1 MPVGC
6 DVAMNAERS
15 WMTHRISMRARGNQ
29 LFVYSGQ
36 SVLITNLD
44 GTVMG
49 DENQGFYVEN
59 TRLLSRDY
67 LTANGQPLRTFASSP
82 VHGHGM
88 LTYTEVTKGPGIPG
102 QSVYIEIT
110 RLVDE
115 GMRTTVRVTNYSI
128 RDPACFDLAWYIAA
142 DFADLE
148 QFDLGLSGSAQFA
161 GKDGQS
167 GGIQALTAGVH
178 SEWDEATRDLT
189 VRYDH
194 PDLDRAVAIHVA
206 ETPVA
211 VRCAGDTLV
220 FPIDLAPHTS
230 ATLTLVVE
238 PIFDGVRR
246 AMPRADFAEAS
257 TPLGIVRE
265 ALHLNA
271 PVLTTSNPTVA
282 HAWRTAVADLASLPL
297 GLPIGPAAPSAG
309 IPLYQQFFGR
319 DTLTIGW
326 QAAMAMPEMLKD
338 ALRANAALQ
347 GTVTDDWRDEQPGKI
362 IHQAR
367 TGPLSLLNYDPFER
381 YYGDYSAPQDFLTML
396 GQYFAWTNDRETVQ
410 SLLPAARRVL
420 KWLDEQGDLDGD
432 GFLEYVTRSEKGV
445 KNQGWKDSDEAII
458 DEHGT
463 IIENPI
469 ATSEMQGYWFA
480 ALQQAASVFYFM
492 GERRYARQLLRQ
504 ARDLRKR
511 FDAAFWMED
520 LGFYAMALGPD
531 KRPVR
536 SISSNTGHLLT
547 AGIVPRDKA
556 ARVVARLMAPDM
568 FSGWGIRTLSSDHP
582 AYNPFSYHLGSVW
595 PIESATF
602 AQGFTR
608 YACWEELDRFA
619 EGIFASTELF
629 IENRL
634 PEAIGGLQRDAA
646 HPHPGIYPEACD
658 PQGWSASMI
667 VMMLQSLL
675 GIFPLAPLGVLLVD
689 PHLPSW
695 LPDVRLEGIRVGDT
709 RLDLDF
715 WRTSKGTTQYR
726 ATRQSGHARVLR
738 QPLPPGMDIFTP
750 ARLRLLLASLP
761 RS

>member
-1 MPVGC
+1 
-6 DVAMNAERS
+6 
-15 WMTHRISMRARGNQ
+15 MTHRISLRARGNQ
-29 LFVYSGQ
+29 MFLYGGQ
-36 SVLITNLD
+36 SLLITNLD
-44 GTVMG
+44 GNVAG
-49 DENQGFYVEN
+49 DDTEGLYVEN
-59 TRLLSRDY
+59 TRLLCRDE

-88 LTYTEVTKGPGIPG
+88 LTYAEAPKGPGIPG
-102 QSVYIEIT
+102 KSVYYEIS
-110 RLVDE
+110 RVLEE
-115 GMRTTVRVTNYSI
+115 GMRTTVRVTNYSVSE
-128 RDPACFDLAWYIAA
+128 PARFDLAWHLAA

-148 QFDLGLSGSAQFA
+148 QFDLGLSTSQQFA
-161 GKDGQS
+161 GKEGAA
-167 GGIQALTAGVH
+167 GGILALTDGVTTT
-178 SEWDEATRDLT
+178 WDEGQREMV

-194 PDLDRAVAIHVA
+194 PKLDRAVAVRVA
-206 ETPVA
+206 ETPVP
-211 VRCAGDTLV
+211 VRYVGGALV
-220 FPIDLAPHTS
+220 FPLDLAPRASMTII
-230 ATLTLVVE
+230 LVVE

-246 AMPRADFAEAS
+246 EMSRREFAEAA
-257 TPLGIVRE
+257 TPLCVVRG

-271 PVLTTSNPTVA
+271 PILTTSNPTVA

-297 GLPIGPAAPSAG
+297 GLAAGPAAPSAG

-338 ALRANAALQ
+338 ALRVNAALQ

-396 GQYFAWTNDRETVQ
+396 GQYFAWTTDRETVQ

-463 IIENPI
+463 IIQNPI

-480 ALQQAASVFYFM
+480 ALQQAASIFYFM

-511 FDAAFWMED
+511 FNAAFWMED

-531 KRPVR
+531 KRQVR

-547 AGIVPRDKA
+547 AGIVPKKRG
-556 ARVVARLMAPDM
+556 ARVVTRLMAPDM

-608 YACWEELDRFA
+608 YGCWDDLHRFA
-619 EGIFASTELF
+619 EAIFASTELF
-629 IENRL
+629 TENRL
-634 PEAIGGLQRDAA
+634 PEAIGGLPRDAE
-646 HPHPGIYPEACD
+646 HPHPGIYPEACE

-667 VMMLQSLL
+667 VLMLQSLL
-675 GIFPLAPLGVLLVD
+675 GIFPLAPLGILLVD

-695 LPDVRLEGIRVGDT
+695 LPDLRLEGVRVGGS
-709 RLDLDF
+709 RLDLEF
-715 WRTSKGTTQYR
+715 WRTKNGTTDYR
-726 ATRQSGHARVLR
+726 VARQAGHVRVLR
-738 QPLPPGMDIFTP
+738 QSLPPGMAIVTP
-750 ARLRLLLASLP
+750 SRLRMLLASLP
-761 RS
+761 HS

>member
-1 MPVGC
+1 
-6 DVAMNAERS
+6 
-15 WMTHRISMRARGNQ
+15 MRARGNQ
-29 LFVYSGQ
+29 CFVYSGQ
-36 SVLITNLD
+36 LVLITNLD
-44 GTVMG
+44 GNAMG
-49 DENQGFYVEN
+49 DDTEGFYVEN
-59 TRLLSRDY
+59 TRLLCRDY

-88 LTYTEVTKGPGIPG
+88 LTYTEAPKGPGIPG
-102 QSVYIEIT
+102 KSVYIEIT
-110 RLVDE
+110 RLLDE
-115 GMRTTVRVTNYSI
+115 GMRTTVRVTNYSVH
-128 RDPACFDLAWYIAA
+128 DPACFDLAWHVAA

-161 GKDGQS
+161 GKDGES

-178 SEWDEATRDLT
+178 TEWGEAKRELI

-211 VRCAGDTLV
+211 VRCAGGALV
-220 FPIDLAPHTS
+220 FPLDLAPHAS

-257 TPLGIVRE
+257 TALGIVRG

-271 PVLTTSNPTVA
+271 PILTTSNPTVA

-297 GLPIGPAAPSAG
+297 GLAAGPAAPSAG

-338 ALRANAALQ
+338 ALRANAAFQ

-396 GQYFAWTNDRETVQ
+396 GQYFAWTNDRETVR

-432 GFLEYVTRSEKGV
+432 GFLEYITRSEKGV

-458 DEHGT
+458 DEHGM
-463 IIENPI
+463 IAQNPI

-511 FDAAFWMED
+511 FNAAFWMED

-531 KRPVR
+531 KQQIR

-547 AGIVPRDKA
+547 AGIVPRDRA
-556 ARVVARLMAPDM
+556 ARVVSRLMAPDM

-602 AQGFTR
+602 AQGFAR
-608 YACWEELDRFA
+608 YGCWDDLHRFA
-619 EGIFASTELF
+619 EAIFASTELF
-629 IENRL
+629 SENRL
-634 PEAIGGLQRDAA
+634 PEAIGGLQRDAE
-646 HPHPGIYPEACD
+646 HPHPGIYPEACE

-667 VMMLQSLL
+667 VLMIQSLL

-689 PHLPSW
+689 PHLPTW
-695 LPDVRLEGIRVGDT
+695 LPDLRLDGVRVGGS
-709 RLDLDF
+709 RLDLEF
-715 WRTSKGTTQYR
+715 WREKNGTTNYR
-726 ATRQSGHARVLR
+726 VARQSGHARVLR
-738 QPLPPGMDIFTP
+738 QPLPPGMDIVTP
-750 ARLRLLLASLP
+750 ARIRLLLASLP
-761 RS
+761 HS

>member
-1 MPVGC
+1 
-6 DVAMNAERS
+6 
-15 WMTHRISMRARGNQ
+15 MRARGNQ
-29 LFVYSGQ
+29 CFVYSGQ

-44 GTVMG
+44 GNVTG
-49 DENQGFYVEN
+49 DDTEGFYVEN
-59 TRLLSRDY
+59 TRLLCRDY

-88 LTYTEVTKGPGIPG
+88 LTYTEAPKGPGIPG
-102 QSVYIEIT
+102 KSVYIEIT
-110 RLVDE
+110 RLLDE
-115 GMRTTVRVTNYSI
+115 GMRTTVRVTNYSV
-128 RDPACFDLAWYIAA
+128 REPACFDLAWHVAA

-178 SEWDEATRDLT
+178 TEWEAARCELI

-211 VRCAGDTLV
+211 VRCAGGALV
-220 FPIDLAPHTS
+220 FPLDLAPHAS

-246 AMPRADFAEAS
+246 AIPRADFAEAS
-257 TPLGIVRE
+257 TPLGVVRE

-297 GLPIGPAAPSAG
+297 GLEIGPAAPSAG

-367 TGPLSLLNYDPFER
+367 TGPLSLLNFDPFER

-396 GQYFAWTNDRETVQ
+396 GQYFAWTNDRATVQ

-445 KNQGWKDSDEAII
+445 KNQGWKDSGDAII

-492 GERRYARQLLRQ
+492 GERRHARQLLRQ

-531 KRPVR
+531 KCPIR

-547 AGIVPRDKA
+547 AGIVPRKKA

-608 YACWEELDRFA
+608 YACWEELGRFA

-695 LPDVRLEGIRVGDT
+695 LPDLRLDGVRIGDT

-715 WRTSKGTTQYR
+715 WRTNTGTTDYR
-726 ATRQSGHARVLR
+726 VTRHSGHARVLR
-738 QPLPPGMDIFTP
+738 QPLPPGTDIVSLG
-750 ARLRLLLASLP
+750 RLRMLLASLP